1 MVENNSQQANV
12 ATFCPFFAPAK
23 KISPVWREWTSK
35 SGGFDVYSSLTRGT
49 WGFKVMTTDI
59 VVDLSLKTAEEAALL
74 ATVVDAFV
82 QQFLGRNRAGKDAPD
97 MMVRTAFST
106 DGEVSK
112 TVIFQDRKWA
122 DAFVDFWESQKSQN
136 QAA

>member
-49 WGFKVMTTDI
+49 WGLKVMTTDI